1 MKKFLTIILLFTITL
16 NIQCNT
22 KLPWDSL
29 FLSHGLTESMAM
41 IPTYV
46 SSDLD
51 VNYNNGYSAG
61 IWGLTTPVA
70 RKYGL
75 IVNNNIDQRYDLKLA
90 SEAAARYLKDLMTHY
105 GNEKVATL
113 AYLYGAAL
121 MIEVAKIYNIDLRN
135 ITDEDL
141 EKLYHHSSLLTP
153 NSSLLTPNSSL
164 LTHLDSLY
172 NHTGYIKHTF
182 NHPIRKQ
189 IIQDSLFHSA
199 ENFYINNLSILPNAR
214 WIDEVFVPENENINE
229 WFASIYES
237 EIEALKQ
244 EQEKLNKQK
253 ESEEKARIAAIKK
266 ANAVKI
272 YYVKSG
278 DTLSHIAKRHKVSVR
293 QIKQWNNLKSDFL
306 KIGQKLKIHTN

>member
-1 MKKFLTIILLFTITL
+1 MLSAKLTDL
-16 NIQCNT
+16 NCRR
-22 KLPWDSL
+22 
-29 FLSHGLTESMAM
+29 A
-41 IPTYV
+41 
-46 SSDLD
+46 
-51 VNYNNGYSAG
+51 
-61 IWGLTTPVA
+61 TP
-70 RKYGL
+70 
-75 IVNNNIDQRYDLKLA
+75 
-90 SEAAARYLKDLMTHY
+90 
-105 GNEKVATL
+105 
-113 AYLYGAAL
+113 
-121 MIEVAKIYNIDLRN
+121 
-135 ITDEDL
+135 
-141 EKLYHHSSLLTP
+141 
-153 NSSLLTPNSSL
+153 SLLTPNSSL

-172 NHTGYIKHTF
+172 NHTGYIKYTF